1 MVVPSFGG
9 SVPMAGEDTTAC
21 RAGLALF
28 QATATASASP
38 PADSA
43 AAAMRGVK
51 RIVFTGHSLTF
62 TNWLFYVSIEE
73 I

>member
-1 MVVPSFGG
+1 MKAKSG
-9 SVPMAGEDTTAC
+9 SVAFLVLPLAMVAA
-21 RAGLALF
+21 AGLALF